1 MPAGFQNRIRSAI
14 LAGLILLG
22 LICLPMISIRQEVSA
37 EAAGRYFAVD
47 FVISLF
53 RGECRTVPSVL
64 FSVFMLLALLAPV
77 LTLAGALAQKR
88 KWSVAGGFVGTMVP
102 LLLLAVVILEGHIG
116 YVFAAKKSVV
126 CIGLWLNWALSIA
139 DYIVSYV
146 DRSERRK
153 GRAVDAA
160 IYVLLASMCV
170 LWLLPFFWLVMQ
182 SFRDGKGQFI
192 DTFLPTKYTM
202 NNYKALFTEF
212 NVMNF
217 PRMFFNTLFIACCS
231 CVISTFFVLSVSYCT
246 SRLKW
251 KMRKPY
257 MNMAMILNLFPGFM
271 SMVAV
276 YFILK
281 ALGMTEGNK
290 IPLALII
297 VFSAGAGT
305 GFYVMKGYMD
315 TIPKVLDEA
324 AAIDGCTRWQIFTK
338 ITLPLSK
345 PMIVYQV
352 ITSFMA
358 PWVDFIFAKVIVR
371 TEAKYFTVSI
381 GLWSMLEKEYVDTWF
396 VRFCAGA
403 VLVSIP
409 IAILFM
415 VTQKFYQEAMS
426 GSVKG

>member
-1 MPAGFQNRIRSAI
+1 MAKKIHGGMKAKRITGDVI
-14 LAGLILLG
+14 TYIFLIA
-22 LICLPMISIRQEVSA
+22 ISIIWLIP
-37 EAAGRYFAVD
+37 
-47 FVISLF
+47 FV
-53 RGECRTVPSVL
+53 
-64 FSVFMLLALLAPV
+64 
-77 LTLAGALAQKR
+77 
-88 KWSVAGGFVGTMVP
+88 
-102 LLLLAVVILEGHIG
+102 
-116 YVFAAKKSVV
+116 
-126 CIGLWLNWALSIA
+126 
-139 DYIVSYV
+139 
-146 DRSERRK
+146 
-153 GRAVDAA
+153 
-160 IYVLLASMCV
+160 
-170 LWLLPFFWLVMQ
+170 WLVAQ

-192 DTFLPTKYTM
+192 STFFPTAYTV

-212 NVMNF
+212 DVMNF
-217 PRMFFNTLFIACCS
+217 PRMFLNTFGIACCT

-271 SMVAV
+271 TMVAV

-297 VFSAGAGT
+297 CFSSGAGT
-305 GFYVMKGYMD
+305 QFYVMKGFMD
-315 TIPKVLDEA
+315 TIPKALDEA
-324 AAIDGCTRWQIFTK
+324 AAIDGCTRWQIFTR

-345 PMIVYQV
+345 PMIVYQI

-371 TEAKYFTVSI
+371 TNSQYFTVSI
-381 GLWSMLEKEYVDTWF
+381 GLWNMLEKEYVDTWF

-415 VTQKFYQEAMS
+415 ITQRFYQEAMS

>member
-1 MPAGFQNRIRSAI
+1 MKKKQSRSMGATRR
-14 LAGLILLG
+14 
-22 LICLPMISIRQEVSA
+22 MW
-37 EAAGRYFAVD
+37 D
-47 FVISLF
+47 VI
-53 RGECRTVPSVL
+53 T
-64 FSVFMLLALLAPV
+64 
-77 LTLAGALAQKR
+77 
-88 KWSVAGGFVGTMVP
+88 
-102 LLLLAVVILEGHIG
+102 
-116 YVFAAKKSVV
+116 YVFLTVV
-126 CIGLWLNWALSIA
+126 CILWL
-139 DYIVSYV
+139 V
-146 DRSERRK
+146 
-153 GRAVDAA
+153 
-160 IYVLLASMCV
+160 
-170 LWLLPFFWLVMQ
+170 PFFWLVMQ

-192 DTFLPTKYTM
+192 STFLPQEYTL

-212 NVMNF
+212 SVMNF
-217 PRMFFNTLFIACCS
+217 PRMFLNTLFIASCT

-281 ALGMTEGNK
+281 ALGLTEGNM

-297 VFSAGAGT
+297 VFSAGAGSN
-305 GFYVMKGYMD
+305 FYVMKGYMD
-315 TIPKVLDEA
+315 TIPKALDEA
-324 AAIDGCTRWQIFTK
+324 AALDGCTRWQIFTK

-345 PMIVYQV
+345 PMIVYQI
-352 ITSFMA
+352 ITSFMG
-358 PWVDFIFAKVIVR
+358 PWVDFVFAKVIVR

-415 VTQKFYQEAMS
+415 ITQKFYREAMS

>member
-1 MPAGFQNRIRSAI
+1 MAKNKIGGMKAKRITGDVLTYI
-14 LAGLILLG
+14 FLAA
-22 LICLPMISIRQEVSA
+22 ISI
-37 EAAGRYFAVD
+37 
-47 FVISLF
+47 
-53 RGECRTVPSVL
+53 
-64 FSVFMLLALLAPV
+64 
-77 LTLAGALAQKR
+77 
-88 KWSVAGGFVGTMVP
+88 
-102 LLLLAVVILEGHIG
+102 
-116 YVFAAKKSVV
+116 
-126 CIGLWLNWALSIA
+126 LWL
-139 DYIVSYV
+139 
-146 DRSERRK
+146 
-153 GRAVDAA
+153 
-160 IYVLLASMCV
+160 M
-170 LWLLPFFWLVMQ
+170 PFVWLVAQ

-192 DTFLPTKYTM
+192 STFFPTAYTF

-212 NVMNF
+212 DVMNF
-217 PRMFFNTLFIACCS
+217 PRMFMNTFIIACFTCL
-231 CVISTFFVLSVSYCT
+231 ISTFFVLSVSYCT

-271 SMVAV
+271 TMVAV

-290 IPLALII
+290 IPVALVIC
-297 VFSAGAGT
+297 FSAGAGT
-305 GFYVMKGYMD
+305 QFYVMKGFMD
-315 TIPKVLDEA
+315 TIPKALDEA
-324 AAIDGCTRWQIFTK
+324 AAIDGCTRWQIFTR

-345 PMIVYQV
+345 PMIVYQI

-371 TEAKYFTVSI
+371 TNSQYFTVSI
-381 GLWSMLEKEYVDTWF
+381 GLWNMLEKEYVDTWF

-415 VTQKFYQEAMS
+415 ITQRFYQEAMS

>member
-1 MPAGFQNRIRSAI
+1 MAKKIHGGMKARRITGDVI
-14 LAGLILLG
+14 TYIFLIA
-22 LICLPMISIRQEVSA
+22 ISIIWLIP
-37 EAAGRYFAVD
+37 
-47 FVISLF
+47 FV
-53 RGECRTVPSVL
+53 
-64 FSVFMLLALLAPV
+64 
-77 LTLAGALAQKR
+77 
-88 KWSVAGGFVGTMVP
+88 
-102 LLLLAVVILEGHIG
+102 
-116 YVFAAKKSVV
+116 
-126 CIGLWLNWALSIA
+126 
-139 DYIVSYV
+139 
-146 DRSERRK
+146 
-153 GRAVDAA
+153 
-160 IYVLLASMCV
+160 
-170 LWLLPFFWLVMQ
+170 WLVVQ

-192 DTFLPTKYTM
+192 STFFPTAYTF

-212 NVMNF
+212 DVMNF
-217 PRMFFNTLFIACCS
+217 PRMFLNTLGIACCT

-271 SMVAV
+271 TMVAV

-290 IPLALII
+290 IPIALII
-297 VFSAGAGT
+297 CFSAGAGT
-305 GFYVMKGYMD
+305 QFYVMKGFMD
-315 TIPKVLDEA
+315 TIPKALDEA
-324 AAIDGCTRWQIFTK
+324 AAIDGCTRWQIFTR

-345 PMIVYQV
+345 PMIVYQI

-371 TEAKYFTVSI
+371 TNSQYFTVSI
-381 GLWSMLEKEYVDTWF
+381 GLWNMLEKEYVDTWF

-415 VTQKFYQEAMS
+415 ITQRFYQEAMS

>member
-1 MPAGFQNRIRSAI
+1 MAKKISGGMKAKRITGDVI
-14 LAGLILLG
+14 TYIFLT
-22 LICLPMISIRQEVSA
+22 
-37 EAAGRYFAVD
+37 
-47 FVISLF
+47 VIS
-53 RGECRTVPSVL
+53 
-64 FSVFMLLALLAPV
+64 
-77 LTLAGALAQKR
+77 
-88 KWSVAGGFVGTMVP
+88 
-102 LLLLAVVILEGHIG
+102 VI
-116 YVFAAKKSVV
+116 
-126 CIGLWLNWALSIA
+126 
-139 DYIVSYV
+139 
-146 DRSERRK
+146 
-153 GRAVDAA
+153 
-160 IYVLLASMCV
+160 
-170 LWLLPFFWLVMQ
+170 WLLPFVWLVAQ

-192 DTFLPTKYTM
+192 STFFPTAYTV

-212 NVMNF
+212 DVMNF
-217 PRMFFNTLFIACCS
+217 PRMFLNTFGIACCT

-271 SMVAV
+271 TMVAV

-290 IPLALII
+290 IPIALII
-297 VFSAGAGT
+297 CFSAGAGT
-305 GFYVMKGYMD
+305 QFYVMKGFMD
-315 TIPKVLDEA
+315 TIPKALDEA
-324 AAIDGCTRWQIFTK
+324 AAIDGCTRWQIFTR

-345 PMIVYQV
+345 PMIVYQI

-371 TEAKYFTVSI
+371 TNSQYFTVSI
-381 GLWSMLEKEYVDTWF
+381 GLWNMLEKEYVDTWF

-415 VTQKFYQEAMS
+415 ITQRFYQEAMS